1 MNYIAVVVKEEPE
14 ADLNEGKQKQQQQQ
28 HVTQGDHPPPPASFP
43 APVVGD
49 LTGHGIEL
57 GSAVGTRQ
65 ISDGSAMAAWS
76 GHGQR
81 DSSVGGDGKGG
92 AEPVASEAQSQPDG
106 SETQLRFVQTVQT
119 RPETGEDVTYS

>member
-1 MNYIAVVVKEEPE
+1 MNSIAVVVKEEPE
-14 ADLNEGKQKQQQQQ
+14 ADLNEGQQKQQQQQ
-28 HVTQGDHPPPPASFP
+28 DVIQGDHPPPPASFP

-57 GSAVGTRQ
+57 GSAAGTRQ

-76 GHGQR
+76 GHSQR
-81 DSSVGGDGKGG
+81 DSSVGGDGKG
-92 AEPVASEAQSQPDG
+92 AEPVASEAHSQLGG

-119 RPETGEDVTYS
+119 RPETGEDGA